1 MIDPRITPN
10 FNPISPSSVS
20 RSGPSQDGGVKDGYS
35 VSTSS
40 AEVSITDI
48 TAMRQQIASAPLS
61 LASRFESTLGI
72 NADQAQQLVTLAD
85 QPYRVPYQAGKV
97 ESGEV
102 FYVTMQDLDKDP
114 AGFQGY
120 KKMFKVFYGE
130 PGSVQ
135 ELAVTDA
142 RRMQDGGST
151 TIKTA
156 NGPSFSF
163 PVSGDPSVNG
173 CNLSAYLNG
182 EQMSN

>member
-20 RSGPSQDGGVKDGYS
+20 RSGPSRDGGVQDGYS

-48 TAMRQQIASAPLS
+48 TTMRQQIASTAPS
-61 LASRFESTLGI
+61 LASRFESTLGLT
-72 NADQAQQLVTLAD
+72 ADQSQQLVSLAD
-85 QPYRVPYQAGKV
+85 QPYQVPYQAGKL

-102 FYVTMQDLDKDP
+102 FYVTRQDLDKDP

-120 KKMFKVFYGE
+120 KKSFKVFYGQ

-135 ELAVTDA
+135 ELTVTDA

-156 NGPSFSF
+156 SGPSFSF
-163 PVSGDPSVNG
+163 PASGDPTVNG

-182 EQMSN
+182 EQMS